1 MKMKTRM
8 TALFLALV
16 LVFTACCTGCGNQ
29 GGTNSSE
36 NVGNTENQY
45 SGELEFVTLTWYYPG
60 NYPQNDQDE
69 VFAAINEKIKEK
81 INAEVKFMPIS
92 WGDYD
97 QKMTLADSAGE
108 AYDLCFT
115 SDWTNNYL
123 QNVAKGA
130 YLPLD
135 ELLEE
140 YAPQTYASVPES
152 YWDATRVNGQIYGI
166 INQQIIA
173 RSTMI
178 SVNKELAD
186 KYNFDPE
193 SIDNNLENVESY
205 LKQIAD
211 NEPDSIVPISMKFS
225 AENAYYFGMELLAG
239 DNNPCAIYMDDADA
253 KVFNVFKSE
262 EFKEYVKM
270 QSEWNQAGY
279 TLGEDGLTSEDSFSI
294 SEGKRGAWIS
304 GTYKPGVQAEEI
316 SKWGLD
322 MYCVPLST
330 PYTSTSGVVATLNA
344 VGRNSENPERAVMLM
359 ELLNTDKEIYNMLVY
374 GLEGKHW
381 NKLEGDYIE
390 IAENSGYTTGTAWM
404 FGCTFNAY
412 LLEGQDAD
420 VWEQTKEMNAS
431 ANVSPLLG
439 FNFDPEPVKTE
450 IAQCSS
456 LISQYIPLFT
466 YGIGSL
472 DKEYVEFI
480 EKLDIAGAQT
490 IVDEMQ
496 RQIDEW
502 KENK

>member
-1 MKMKTRM
+1 MKKRV
-8 TALFLALV
+8 TALLLALV
-16 LVFTACCTGCGNQ
+16 LVFSACLTGCFEEEPVPTFTAPEYTGD
-29 GGTNSSE
+29 
-36 NVGNTENQY
+36 
-45 SGELEFVTLTWYYPG
+45 LEFVTLTWYYPG
-60 NYPQNDQDE
+60 NYPQNDQEE
-69 VFAAINEKIKEK
+69 VFAALNAKIKSK
-81 INAEVKFMPIS
+81 INAEVRFMPIS

-135 ELLEE
+135 ELLKE
-140 YAPQTYASVPES
+140 YAPQTYASVPEA

-178 SVNKELAD
+178 SINKELAD
-186 KYNFDPE
+186 KYGFDP
-193 SIDNNLENVESY
+193 SAINNNLDNVVPY
-205 LKQIAD
+205 LQQIAA
-211 NEPDSIVPISMKFS
+211 NEPNGIVPISMKFS
-225 AENAYYFGMELLAG
+225 AENAYYYGIEMLAG

-253 KVFNVFKSE
+253 KVFNVFESE
-262 EFKEYVKM
+262 EFKSYVKM
-270 QSEWNQAGY
+270 QSEWNKAGY
-279 TLGEDGLTSEDSFSI
+279 TMGEDGLTSEDSFSI

-322 MYCVPLST
+322 MYCVPLSA

-381 NKLEGDYIE
+381 NKVEGDYIE
-390 IAENSGYTTGTAWM
+390 IAPNSGYTTGTAWM
-404 FGCTFNAY
+404 FACTFNAY

-420 VWEQTKEMNAS
+420 VWEQTKEMNAT
-431 ANVSPLLG
+431 AKVSPLLG
-439 FNFDPEPVKTE
+439 FNFDPSKVKTE

-456 LISQYIPLFT
+456 LVSQYIPLFT
-466 YGIGSL
+466 YGIGTVE
-472 DKEYVEFI
+472 KEYAEFI
-480 EKLDIAGAQT
+480 DKLETAGAQR
-490 IVDEMQ
+490 IIEEMQ
-496 RQIDEW
+496 RQIDAW
-502 KENK
+502 KASK